1 MSNGMN
7 GSRGP
12 QLKTGLLLTSAA
24 LVGVG
29 TVLVMAGLAVGGSH
43 LMLATRQWVKEM
55 EVPPGE
61 LAKLK
66 LTQAKAAALAAAAA
80 WQNGPPAQPAS
91 VS

>member
-1 MSNGMN
+1 M
-7 GSRGP
+7 RTARTGP
-12 QLKTGLLLTSAA
+12 QFEAGPLITSAV

-43 LMLATRQWVKEM
+43 LALAARQWIGEM
-55 EVPPGE
+55 EVPPSE

-66 LTQAKAAALAAAAA
+66 WAQARNAAAAA
-80 WQNGPPAQPAS
+80 ATAWQNGNPVSPAS